1 MIQNYSK
8 AFRYLK
14 RAADQQHPEAMRYV
28 AKQYDIG
35 LGMEEDKKQAFFW
48 WHSLAQTSDPEALYQ
63 AGYMCQHGIGT
74 DCDYLQAENYYT
86 QLISKKSTA
95 NVYARAACLNCL
107 PMVFENEMT
116 RCIGSFD
123 LTVYNEMMAVRE
135 RILYLWSRSIEY
147 RLRHLLQIDLVFYT
161 QLNRYLNNNNN
172 FSFESLDARYN
183 ELTRSV
189 KKDFIST
196 KELLSHLRLSTQDL
210 GIKMSDVVDK
220 IIELT
225 SLDVVIMSN
234 RYDNLTED
242 ELVLLSRDFDM
253 LSIEEIRGVL
263 RAIQDTVSDLE
274 KKYRYK
280 KDKKYWHVIW
290 RRADPDVHLFYKMNL
305 KRQLPKLEKKR
316 KESLQTERDELFAK
330 L

>member
-1 MIQNYSK
+1 MSVYASLLSQDDPDTLFTLGRYYFEGILTQNYSK
-8 AFRYLK
+8 AFQYLK

-28 AKQYDIG
+28 AKQYDSG

-48 WHSLAQTSDPEALYQ
+48 WHALAQTSDPEALYQ

-74 DCDYLQAENYYT
+74 DRDYLQAENYYT
-86 QLISKKSTA
+86 QLMSIKSTA

-161 QLNRYLNNNNN
+161 QLNRYLNNNN
-172 FSFESLDARYN
+172 FSFDGLYARYN

-196 KELLSHLRLSTQDL
+196 KELLSHLRLSTQGL

-225 SLDVVIMSN
+225 SEDVIDQSYRN
-234 RYDNLTED
+234 NLTED
-242 ELVLLSRDFDM
+242 ELVLLQGF
-253 LSIEEIRGVL
+253 
-263 RAIQDTVSDLE
+263 
-274 KKYRYK
+274 RY
-280 KDKKYWHVIW
+280 VID
-290 RRADPDVHLFYKMNL
+290 RRN
-305 KRQLPKLEKKR
+305 
-316 KESLQTERDELFAK
+316 
-330 L
+330 